1 MNAIA
6 SVRLLLEGPIRALSA
21 PRQLAVPAVGGSWSL
36 HPAGGHRPAVNPCS
50 CSPVHALSDARQ
62 DKVLGCRARR
72 TSATRPPP
80 RSRPDCWTTSLPPGE
95 TVWVSNFLFH
105 VVGPSRLL
113 GPVHCGVLG
122 TLVNVVTVPTV
133 RLAAVQVPVAQRVV
147 SRPEPSLG
155 RLVRIASGV
164 SVVTVAPCMGVTPA
178 LDRCVGPASPTAII
192 IRGRCP
198 AHSVGGST
206 PDGVLSGPRHSRVV
220 SVG

>member
-1 MNAIA
+1 MSAIA
-6 SVRLLLEGPIRALSA
+6 SVRLLLEGPISTFSA
-21 PRQLAVPAVGGSWSL
+21 PRQLAVPAVGGSGSL
-36 HPAGGHRPAVNPCS
+36 HPAGGHRPAVNP

-62 DKVLGCRARR
+62 DKVLGFRPRR

-80 RSRPDCWTTSLPPGE
+80 RSRPDCWTTSWPPGE

-192 IRGRCP
+192 IRGRCL

-206 PDGVLSGPRHSRVV
+206 LDGVLLGPRRSRVV
-220 SVG
+220 YVG